1 MTWQQSIDQFN
12 LPSLPPFAQGM
23 AITDWPQGRDYL
35 LCYDSDFAETY
46 PDVRHTLG
54 YIHSAG
60 YNIAVQCLRRPNAR
74 ATVFVFHGYYD
85 HVGLYNNVI
94 HYCLKHGCDVVA
106 YDLPGHGLSSG
117 ERAAIDSFHTYRQVL
132 RDVLEALAP
141 LDLTTP
147 YLAMAQSTGCAIL
160 MSHLLDG
167 GAGDFDRSVLMAPLV
182 RPAAWWWGRPAH
194 TLLKPFIHSLPRR
207 FADNSDDQAFLEF
220 LRNRDPLQP
229 RRLPVSWVGA
239 LKAWLPWFHALAP
252 QPECKVL
259 ILQGN
264 SDDTVDWRYNL
275 PVIRDNFPAHKEVMI
290 PGARHH
296 LVKEGESYRAKVWSA
311 CDGFLLEGI

>member
-12 LPSLPPFAQGM
+12 LPLLPPFAEEV

-35 LCYDSDFAETY
+35 HCYDSDFAETY
-46 PDVRHTLG
+46 PDVRHTIG
-54 YIHSAG
+54 RIDSAS

-132 RDVLEALAP
+132 RDVLGAVADIDLAKP
-141 LDLTTP
+141 F
-147 YLAMAQSTGCAIL
+147 LAMAQSTGCAIL

-167 GAGDFDRSVLMAPLV
+167 GSDDFARSVLMAPLV
-182 RPAAWWWGRPAH
+182 RPAAWGWGRSAH
-194 TLLKPFIHSLPRR
+194 ALLKHLIHSLPRR

-220 LRNRDPLQP
+220 LRHRDPLQP

-252 QPECKVL
+252 QPDCKVL
-259 ILQGN
+259 ILQGDN
-264 SDDTVDWRYNL
+264 DDTVDWRYNL
-275 PVIRDNFPAHKEVMI
+275 PVIRDKFPAYREVAI

>member
-1 MTWQQSIDQFN
+1 MLEWSLGQAYSEFYHAEFTDQYPELQHTIGCID
-12 LPSLPPFAQGM
+12 SVGE
-23 AITDWPQGRDYL
+23 R
-35 LCYDSDFAETY
+35 
-46 PDVRHTLG
+46 
-54 YIHSAG
+54 
-60 YNIAVQCLRRPNAR
+60 IAVQCLRRPGAR

-117 ERAAIDSFHTYRQVL
+117 ERASIASFHRYRQVL
-132 RDVLEALAP
+132 CDVLAAVADRGLAK
-141 LDLTTP
+141 P

-167 GAGDFDRSVLMAPLV
+167 GAGDFARSVLMAPLV

-220 LRNRDPLQP
+220 LRHRDPLQP
-229 RRLPVSWVGA
+229 RRLPVQWVGA

-252 QPECKVL
+252 LPDYKLL
-259 ILQGN
+259 ILQGDR
-264 SDDTVDWRYNL
+264 DDTVDWHYNL
-275 PVIRDNFPAHKEVMI
+275 PVVRSKFPAHRQVMI

-296 LVKEGESYRAKVWSA
+296 LVKEGERFRAQVWSA
-311 CDGFLLEGI
+311 CDGFLFDGL